1 MFNKNGYTFADL
13 ACIDSDGQYTAGT
26 SLLVFPI
33 EMLNDEDWDIIA
45 ELGSNERQDY
55 ALALL
60 HGDTVTAEAIRK
72 DAGIE

>member
-1 MFNKNGYTFADL
+1 MFNEKGYTFADL
-13 ACIDSDGQYTAGT
+13 AYIDGDGQYAAGT

-33 EMLNDEDWDIIA
+33 DTLNDPDWDIIA

-72 DAGIE
+72 DAGIK